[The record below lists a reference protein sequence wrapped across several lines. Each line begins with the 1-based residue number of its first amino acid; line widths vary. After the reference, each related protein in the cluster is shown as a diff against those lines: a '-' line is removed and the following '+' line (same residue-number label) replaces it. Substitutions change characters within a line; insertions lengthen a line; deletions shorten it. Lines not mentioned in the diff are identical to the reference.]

1 MFLLND
7 FQNCSSDGTGAVLFN
22 GYQVLHGT
30 ETSPFLH
37 YPAVYCSRGKF
48 LEVKASVQYEFL

>member
-1 MFLLND
+1 MI
-7 FQNCSSDGTGAVLFN
+7 FQNCSSDGTGAILFN

-37 YPAVYCSRGKF
+37 YPAVYCPRGKF
-48 LEVKASVQYEFL
+48 LEVKASVELGFC